1 MLRHR
6 FLLVKKK
13 LRIYAQMAISTYNKV
28 KTAANA
34 FVATMVKSESSV
46 VNSLKVDS
54 TPYEASL
61 SNINVSSATSP
72 SLDADNYE
80 AQLSNA
86 DVTVASTVNMDYD
99 CYDASVAV
107 YDGKQYILNIM
118 NGIAVGEAF
127 GNYKKWVTNEVVM
140 NAQDCDASMGD
151 SKKILTLKVIN
162 NAVDADSVLL
172 DIKRV
177 QDIDVRTD
185 ALTGDAHLVD
195 IDITTTTG
203 ASVVPV
209 AYEKV
214 DSELDVYEGVATNI
228 FADNSD
234 ITDAHLGLKVS
245 SDVSIDADLF
255 DASTASQNTSEVCMH
270 TDIQSEPYS
279 ATTADSSLHNSII
292 VTLAPVAK
300 AVEWLDPIILDGHT
314 LYIRQAFYAT
324 KNNDTLE
331 VI

>member
-13 LRIYAQMAISTYNKV
+13 LRIYAQMAVSTYNKV

-80 AQLSNA
+80 AKLSPV
-86 DVTVASTVNMDYD
+86 DVEVASVVNIDYD

-107 YDGKQYILNIM
+107 YDGKQHILNIM

-127 GNYKKWVTNEVVM
+127 GNYEKWVTNEVVM

-177 QDIDVRTD
+177 QDIDGKTD
-185 ALTGDAHLVD
+185 ALVGNAHVVD
-195 IDITTTTG
+195 IDITTTTEVS
-203 ASVVPV
+203 ANPV
-209 AYEKV
+209 ACEKV
-214 DSELDVYEGVATNI
+214 YSELDVYAGIALDI
-228 FADNSD
+228 SADSAN
-234 ITDAHLGLKVS
+234 TVDANLEKEIS
-245 SDVSIDADLF
+245 SGISIDADLA
-255 DASTASQNTSEVCMH
+255 DTSIVPQNVSEICTS
-270 TDIQSEPYS
+270 TDIQSETYTT
-279 ATTADSSLHNSII
+279 TTADVNLCNSVI
-292 VTLAPVAK
+292 VTFAPVAK
-300 AVEWLDPIILDGHT
+300 AVEWLDPIVTDGT
-314 LYIRQAFYAT
+314 LYIRQAFGAT